1 MSTICFIRSQGTHN
15 YDYVQQIA
23 NTGSKK
29 RKYMLT
35 KNQSPPFKTIMLVDD
50 NQTDNM
56 IHRRILT
63 KANVA
68 ENIADFLF
76 AEDAL
81 NYLKTSEG
89 RNTDLIFLDINMPQM
104 NGFEFL
110 DELGKLNN
118 NPKKLPIIVM
128 LSTLNPN
135 WDNDVSNKYPLI
147 KHFFTKPLTEKF
159 VFEIIESI
167 A

>member
-1 MSTICFIRSQGTHN
+1 
-15 YDYVQQIA
+15 
-23 NTGSKK
+23 
-29 RKYMLT
+29 MLT

-68 ENIADFLF
+68 ENIVDFLF

-81 NYLKTSEG
+81 NYLKTIEG
-89 RNTDLIFLDINMPQM
+89 HDTDLIFLDINMPQM

-110 DELGKLNN
+110 EELEKQKD
-118 NPKKLPIIVM
+118 NPKNLPVIVM

-135 WDNDVSNKYPLI
+135 WDNDVSKKYPLI
-147 KHFFTKPLTEKF
+147 RHFFTKPLTEKF
-159 VFEIIESI
+159 VFEVIESI
-167 A
+167 S